1 MNPDKLI
8 GDLYD
13 YWQSIIDSI
22 ETLEGEETWISRVI
36 DEAVNK
42 SPNPISNVSINL
54 THQNQS
60 GKS

>member
-8 GDLYD
+8 DDLYD

-22 ETLEGEETWISRVI
+22 ETLEGEETWISRAI
-36 DEAVNK
+36 DEAINK
-42 SPNPISNVSINL
+42 SPNSVSNVGIDL